1 MTERVRPAESERTL
15 GDEANWRPEYIQR
28 QKERLKVFF
37 LTRSCRDGTSKE
49 SNLCSENKTS
59 LVSSGKGGE
68 TPMKPKRRYY
78 SLIDKVYQ
86 MNNLHEAWLS
96 VKKNQG
102 SGGVDGVSIQMYEKN
117 VSINLRELQRLL
129 QQGRYVPDPV
139 RRRYIEKDNGKL
151 RPLGIPT
158 VRDRICQQA
167 VRQIIEPIF
176 EEDFYYYSFGFRAG
190 YSAHQAIRT
199 IRRAKRNGYEHVVD
213 LDIVSFFDEIP
224 HEGLMEKVRERITD
238 GKVLTLIRGW
248 LTAGIMED
256 DQFHE
261 TKIGSPQGGVISPLL
276 ANIYLNTFDW
286 GMKEQGFAVVRYAD
300 DAVILCKSKEKATEA
315 YQAAKKMLEENLQ
328 LQMHPE
334 KTKVVDFDEGFR
346 FLGFDFKKEYV
357 TLPDAKVKKYKD
369 KIRNATR
376 RQQGNNL
383 KEMLGKLNEII
394 RGFGNYFG
402 IGNVK
407 KKFERLD
414 QWMRMRVR
422 AFIRHKK
429 STVSNRL
436 IPNKVLES
444 AGMVFLTSLLTTR
457 S

>member
-1 MTERVRPAESERTL
+1 M
-15 GDEANWRPEYIQR
+15 
-28 QKERLKVFF
+28 
-37 LTRSCRDGTSKE
+37 
-49 SNLCSENKTS
+49 LCSENKTS
-59 LVSSGKGGE
+59 LVSNGKGGE

-102 SGGVDGVSIQMYEKN
+102 SGGVDGVSIEMYEKN
-117 VSINLRELQRLL
+117 LHINLRELQRLL

-139 RRRYIEKDNGKL
+139 RRRYIEKENGKL

-158 VRDRICQQA
+158 VRDRVCQQA

-224 HEGLMEKVRERITD
+224 HEGLMEKVRERMTD

-261 TKIGSPQGGVISPLL
+261 TPIGSPQGGVISPLL

-286 GMKEQGFAVVRYAD
+286 EMKEQGFAVVRYAD
-300 DAVILCKSKEKATEA
+300 DAVILCKSREQAKEA
-315 YQAAKKMLEENLQ
+315 YQAAKKILEENLQ

-369 KIRNATR
+369 KIRSATR

-422 AFIRHKK
+422 AFMRHKK

>member
-1 MTERVRPAESERTL
+1 M
-15 GDEANWRPEYIQR
+15 
-28 QKERLKVFF
+28 
-37 LTRSCRDGTSKE
+37 
-49 SNLCSENKTS
+49 LCSENKTS

-68 TPMKPKRRYY
+68 TPMKPKRRRYY

-102 SGGVDGVSIQMYEKN
+102 SGGMDGVSIGMYEKN
-117 VSINLRELQRLL
+117 VSTNLRELQRLL
-129 QQGRYVPDPV
+129 QQNRYVPDPV
-139 RRRYIEKDNGKL
+139 RRQYIEKENGKL

-158 VRDRICQQA
+158 IRDRICQQA

-176 EEDFYYYSFGFRAG
+176 EQDFYYYSFGFRAG
-190 YSAHQAIRT
+190 YSAHQAIHT
-199 IRRAKRNGYEHVVD
+199 IRRAKRSGYEHVVD

-224 HEGLMEKVRERITD
+224 HEGLMKKVQERISD

-248 LTAGIMED
+248 LTAGVMED

-261 TKIGSPQGGVISPLL
+261 TEIGSPQGGVISPLL

-300 DAVILCKSKEKATEA
+300 DAVILCKTKEQAEKA
-315 YQAAKKMLEENLQ
+315 YLAAKKILEEDLR
-328 LQMHPE
+328 LRMHPE

-346 FLGFDFKKEYV
+346 FLGFDFKREYV

-383 KEMLGKLNEII
+383 DGMLKKLNEII

-407 KKFERLD
+407 GKFKRLD

-422 AFIRHKK
+422 AYMRKKK

-436 IPNKVLES
+436 IPNKVLEA

>member
-1 MTERVRPAESERTL
+1 M
-15 GDEANWRPEYIQR
+15 
-28 QKERLKVFF
+28 
-37 LTRSCRDGTSKE
+37 
-49 SNLCSENKTS
+49 
-59 LVSSGKGGE
+59 
-68 TPMKPKRRYY
+68 
-78 SLIDKVYQ
+78 
-86 MNNLHEAWLS
+86 
-96 VKKNQG
+96 
-102 SGGVDGVSIQMYEKN
+102 
-117 VSINLRELQRLL
+117 
-129 QQGRYVPDPV
+129 
-139 RRRYIEKDNGKL
+139 RRRYIEKGNGKL

-176 EEDFYYYSFGFRAG
+176 EEEFYYYSFGFRAG

-238 GKVLTLIRGW
+238 GKVLTLIRDW

-261 TKIGSPQGGVISPLL
+261 TEIGSPQGGVISPLL

-300 DAVILCKSKEKATEA
+300 DAVILCKTKEQAKTA
-315 YQAAKKMLEENLQ
+315 YLAAKKILEEDLR
-328 LQMHPE
+328 LRMHPE

-346 FLGFDFKKEYV
+346 FLGFDLKREYV
-357 TLPDAKVKKYKD
+357 TLPDAKLKKYKE
-369 KIRNATR
+369 KVRNATR

-383 KEMLGKLNEII
+383 DGILKKLNGIV

-422 AFIRHKK
+422 DFMRHKK

-436 IPNKVLES
+436 SLNKVLES

>member
-1 MTERVRPAESERTL
+1 
-15 GDEANWRPEYIQR
+15 
-28 QKERLKVFF
+28 
-37 LTRSCRDGTSKE
+37 
-49 SNLCSENKTS
+49 
-59 LVSSGKGGE
+59 
-68 TPMKPKRRYY
+68 MKPKRRYY

-86 MNNLHEAWLS
+86 MNNLREAWLS

-102 SGGVDGVSIQMYEKN
+102 SGGVDGVSIGMYEKN
-117 VSINLRELQRLL
+117 VSTNLRELQRLL
-129 QQGRYVPDPV
+129 QQGRYIPEPV
-139 RRRYIEKDNGKL
+139 RRHYIEKENGKV

-158 VRDRICQQA
+158 IRDRICQQA

-176 EEDFYYYSFGFRAG
+176 EQDFYEYSFGFRAG
-190 YSAHQAIRT
+190 YSAHQAIHT

-224 HEGLMEKVRERITD
+224 HEGLMKKVQERISD

-261 TKIGSPQGGVISPLL
+261 TEIGSPQGGVISPLL

-286 GMKEQGFAVVRYAD
+286 GMKERGYAVVRYAD
-300 DAVILCKSKEKATEA
+300 DAVILCKNKEQAKEA
-315 YQAAKKMLEENLQ
+315 YRTARKILEEDLQ
-328 LQMHPE
+328 LRMHPE

-346 FLGFDFKKEYV
+346 FLGFDFRRKYV
-357 TLPDAKVKKYKD
+357 TLPEAKVKKYKD

-383 KEMLGKLNEII
+383 NEMLKKLNEII

-407 KKFERLD
+407 KKFGRLD
-414 QWMRMRVR
+414 EWTRMRVR
-422 AFIRHKK
+422 AFMRKKK

-444 AGMVFLTSLLTTR
+444 VGMVFLTSLLTTR